1 MYYTHVSD
9 RNFAKHI
16 FDDLVD
22 NRFSYDYK
30 DMSPE
35 EKLALRNW
43 FLECATHVLNKLNTE
58 ISDRRKQIRRG
69 DTCVVYYRAPHVDGH
84 AHLASNWQDALEK
97 VVEIYHTTPNANIE
111 IYDGNNDKR
120 YTRNELAAIIKDYYV
135 VTRKTGD
142 RDFEISNSY
151 LTIEGQAI
159 NAFNTWMHLDGEFK
173 VRIGEGVFNGANSV
187 TVKGEKHGY
196 TYIISKHKMEVK

>member
-1 MYYTHVSD
+1 MLRVSD
-9 RNFAKHI
+9 RNFAKQI

-22 NRFSYDYK
+22 SRFSYDYE

-35 EKLALRNW
+35 EKHALRNW
-43 FLECATHVLNKLNTE
+43 FLECAPHILNNVNKD
-58 ISDRRKQIRRG
+58 IIARRKQIRRG
-69 DTCVVYYRAPHVDGH
+69 DTCVVYYSVPHVDGH
-84 AHLASNWQDALEK
+84 SFIVSNWQSALEK
-97 VVEIYHTTPNANIE
+97 VVEIHHTVPRAKIE
-111 IYDGNNDKR
+111 IYDGKNDKR
-120 YTRNELAAIIKDYYV
+120 YTHDELVAIIKDYYV

-173 VRIGEGVFNGANSV
+173 VRISDGVFSKCDSV

-196 TYIISKHKMEVK
+196 TYVIAKYKMS

>member
-1 MYYTHVSD
+1 MIRVSD

-22 NRFSYDYK
+22 NRFSYDYG

-43 FLECATHVLNKLNTE
+43 FLECATHVLNKLNNE
-58 ISDRRKQIRRG
+58 IIDRRKQIRRG
-69 DTCVVYYRAPHVDGH
+69 DACVVYYRAPHVDGH
-84 AHLASNWQDALEK
+84 AHIADNWQAALEK
-97 VVEIYHTTPNANIE
+97 AVEVYHTTPNANIE
-111 IYDGNNDKR
+111 IYDGKNDKR
-120 YTRNELAAIIKDYYV
+120 YTLNELAAIIKDYYV
-135 VTRKTGD
+135 VTRKMGD

-159 NAFNTWMHLDGEFK
+159 NAFNAWLHINGEFNQK
-173 VRIGEGVFNGANSV
+173 IGDDIFTKTDAVLI
-187 TVKGEKHGY
+187 KGEKHGY
-196 TYIISKHKMEVK
+196 TYGVAKYKMQ

>member
-1 MYYTHVSD
+1 MHYHISD
-9 RNFAKHI
+9 RNFAKYI

-22 NRFSYDYK
+22 SRYSSDFS
-30 DMSPE
+30 DMSTE
-35 EKLALRNW
+35 EKHALRNW
-43 FLECATHVLNKLNTE
+43 FLECAPHVLNDIKND
-58 ISDRRKQIRRG
+58 IVARRKLIRSG
-69 DTCVVYYRAPHVDGH
+69 NTCVVYYHAPHQDGH
-84 AHLASNWQDALEK
+84 ADLMRDWQAALEK

-111 IYDGNNDKR
+111 IYDGKNDKR
-120 YTRNELAAIIKDYYV
+120 YTCNQLAAIIKDYYV

-159 NAFNTWMHLDGEFK
+159 NAFNTWMHIDGEFK
-173 VRIGEGVFNGANSV
+173 VRICDGIFDETDSV

-196 TYIISKHKMEVK
+196 TYIISKHKMEVA

>member
-1 MYYTHVSD
+1 MYHHTSD
-9 RNFAKHI
+9 RNFAKHL

-22 NRFSYDYK
+22 NRYSAEFS
-30 DMSPE
+30 DMSAQ
-35 EKLALRNW
+35 EKHALRNW
-43 FLECATHVLNKLNTE
+43 FLECAPHVLNGIKND
-58 ISDRRKQIRRG
+58 IIARRKQIKSG
-69 DTCVVYYRAPHVDGH
+69 NTCVVYYYAPHQDGH
-84 AHLASNWQDALEK
+84 TDLMKDWQAALEK

-111 IYDGNNDKR
+111 IYDGKNDKR
-120 YTRNELAAIIKDYYV
+120 YTCSQLAAIIKDYYV

-159 NAFNTWMHLDGEFK
+159 NAFNTWMHIDGEFK
-173 VRIGEGVFNGANSV
+173 VRIGEGVFNECNEV

-196 TYIISKHKMEVK
+196 TYIISKHRIKIE